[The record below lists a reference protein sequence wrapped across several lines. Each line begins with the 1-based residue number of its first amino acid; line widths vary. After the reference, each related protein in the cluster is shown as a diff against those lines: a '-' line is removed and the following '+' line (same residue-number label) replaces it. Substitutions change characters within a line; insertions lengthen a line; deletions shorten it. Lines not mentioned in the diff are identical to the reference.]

1 MTGKF
6 SKNFI
11 SLQKSILE
19 VLNNKFWVVIC
30 VPKHT
35 PHIPRHILSLFEG
48 EGFRPKDLKNTF
60 SDRRWPKCLLSWQI
74 CMTFEAQDSFMHAWQ
89 PRLFFYQKWA
99 QKSKSENM
107 RYILDLSCTIDS
119 RWLYFS
125 HVPCQILSKWA
136 KNRLWGRVPL
146 ILPVTW
152 PITKILNKAKFIPWW
167 LLNNLFFKLDIS

>member
-11 SLQKSILE
+11 SSQKSILE

-119 RWLYFS
+119 RWLYFFS
-125 HVPCQILSKWA
+125 CSMP
-136 KNRLWGRVPL
+136 N
-146 ILPVTW
+146 
-152 PITKILNKAKFIPWW
+152 FIEMSQKS
-167 LLNNLFFKLDIS
+167 LMRARAFNFARNLANYQNS